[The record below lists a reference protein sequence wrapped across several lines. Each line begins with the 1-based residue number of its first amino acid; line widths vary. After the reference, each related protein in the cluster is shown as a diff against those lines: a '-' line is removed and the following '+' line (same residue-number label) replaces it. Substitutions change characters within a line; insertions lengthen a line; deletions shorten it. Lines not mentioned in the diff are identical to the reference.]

1 MGIYLAIV
9 KSDIAKR
16 VALQKLSNMNNT
28 PKPFNHHELLEA
40 CTQTGCP
47 VCRIG
52 AQTVR
57 RQLKALF
64 YEYVND
70 LEMRANLVKSLGFCG
85 EHTRLLLSHKIADG
99 LGASIIY
106 EHLVKVVLREYPK
119 QSSNTQPKELSRKFN
134 NLVSASDGLGDCLA
148 CNRRDEAVIY
158 TLRQIGI
165 SLDNA
170 ILRDALE
177 KSDGFCFPHLSQLF
191 LEIQKPAE
199 VDFLLALTESKLK
212 TRQSEMAE
220 VIRKNDHRF
229 HSEKITEDEAL
240 AWKKAMVMLS
250 GVSINPTGDKH
261 D

>member
-1 MGIYLAIV
+1 MTSA
-9 KSDIAKR
+9 KST
-16 VALQKLSNMNNT
+16 T
-28 PKPFNHHELLEA
+28 PSSLHELLEA
-40 CTQTGCP
+40 CNQTGCP

-57 RQLKALF
+57 KQLKALF

-70 LEMRANLVKSLGFCG
+70 IEMRETLVKSLGFCG
-85 EHTRLLLSHKIADG
+85 EHVRLLLSHKIADT

-106 EHLVKVVLREYPK
+106 EHLVKVVLREFPK
-119 QSSNTQPKELSRKFN
+119 QTSNLQPKDLSRKFN
-134 NLVSASDGLGDCLA
+134 SLVSASDGLGECLA
-148 CNRRDEAVIY
+148 CKRRDEAVNY
-158 TLRQIGI
+158 TLRQISN
-165 SLDNA
+165 SLDDTT
-170 ILRDALE
+170 LREALE

-191 LEIQKPAE
+191 LEIQKSADVE
-199 VDFLLALTESKLK
+199 YLLTLTKTKLE
-212 TRQSEMAE
+212 TRQFEMAE

-229 HSEKITEDEAL
+229 HAEKITEDEAL

>member
-1 MGIYLAIV
+1 MT
-9 KSDIAKR
+9 
-16 VALQKLSNMNNT
+16 NT
-28 PKPFNHHELLEA
+28 SKPYSHHELLEA

-70 LEMRANLVKSLGFCG
+70 REMRANLVKSLGFCG
-85 EHTRLLLSHKIADG
+85 EHTRLLLSHKIADT

-106 EHLVKVVLREYPK
+106 EHLVKVILREFPASAATM
-119 QSSNTQPKELSRKFN
+119 QAKELSRKISSF
-134 NLVSASDGLGDCLA
+134 VSASDGLGKCQA
-148 CNRRDEAVIY
+148 CIRRDEAVNY
-158 TLRQIGI
+158 TLSQISGA
-165 SLDNA
+165 LDNA
-170 ILRDALE
+170 TLTDALE

-191 LEIQKPAE
+191 LLTSKSTDIN
-199 VDFLLALTESKLK
+199 FLLNLTRNKLDA
-212 TRQSEMAE
+212 RQLEMAE
-220 VIRKNDHRF
+220 VIRKNDHHH
-229 HSEKITEDEAL
+229 HSEGITQEEAI

>member
-1 MGIYLAIV
+1 MT
-9 KSDIAKR
+9 S
-16 VALQKLSNMNNT
+16 SNNPT
-28 PKPFNHHELLEA
+28 PSSLHDLLEA
-40 CTQTGCP
+40 CNQTGCP

-70 LEMRANLVKSLGFCG
+70 IEMRDTLVKSLGFCG
-85 EHTRLLLSHKIADG
+85 EHVRLLLSYKIADT

-106 EHLVKVVLREYPK
+106 EHLVKVVLREFPK
-119 QSSNTQPKELSRKFN
+119 QTSSMQPKELSRKLN
-134 NLVSASDGLGDCLA
+134 SLVSASEGLGECLA
-148 CNRRDEAVIY
+148 CKRRDEAVNY
-158 TLRQIGI
+158 TLRQI
-165 SLDNA
+165 SSALDNA
-170 ILRDALE
+170 TLREALE
-177 KSDGFCFPHLSQLF
+177 KSDGFCFPHLSRLF
-191 LEIQKPAE
+191 LEIQKPADVE
-199 VDFLLALTESKLK
+199 YLLTLTKTKLE
-212 TRQSEMAE
+212 TRQFEMAE

-229 HSEKITEDEAL
+229 HAEKITEDEAL